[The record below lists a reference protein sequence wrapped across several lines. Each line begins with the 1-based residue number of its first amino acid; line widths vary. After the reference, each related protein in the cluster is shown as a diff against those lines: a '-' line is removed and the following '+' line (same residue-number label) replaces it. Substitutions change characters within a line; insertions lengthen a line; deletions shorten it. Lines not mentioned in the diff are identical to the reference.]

1 MMDKITKM
9 IRLREQTEEFA
20 FEVVSVECCSLVVLG
35 LEVEVVFLAV
45 DVGVVVEVLLVVVD
59 VVVVVDDVVGPI

>member
-35 LEVEVVFLAV
+35 LEVEVVVLAV
-45 DVGVVVEVLLVVVD
+45 DVGDVVEVLLVVD
-59 VVVVVDDVVGPI
+59 VVVVVDVVGPI